1 MWPRVETTRCSRGCS
16 AKARPL
22 WLASI
27 RTHSASPTR
36 MPCCIGSSSALAEL
50 DSSAARESFAA
61 LTETSSTRLG
71 PDYPDTLTALSNLA
85 SWRGA
90 AGDAA
95 GAAAAFEALLADQLR
110 VLGPDHPDTLT
121 TCNNLAY
128 SRHKV
133 AASS

>member
-1 MWPRVETTRCSRGCS
+1 MLAGVLRQGAT
-16 AKARPL
+16 A
-22 WLASI
+22 LASQ
-27 RTHSASPTR
+27 HP
-36 MPCCIGSSSALAEL
+36 
-50 DSSAARESFAA
+50 DSLCQPDAHAVLYRIKLSLGGAGQFAAARESFAA